1 MKERKYE
8 NSTEKNFRTNLWQ
21 KKNFMKFN
29 NSK

>member
-8 NSTEKNFRTNLWQ
+8 NSTEKHFRKNLQQ

-29 NSK
+29 SK